1 MSEEPAQEQTIRR
14 AFTQQANSCRELGS
28 PFTAR
33 LCMIA
38 STRLTA
44 GHPVGEKILSWAGD
58 PSPSGD
64 SVPLRLAGA
73 LHALVLSG
81 TDGDLAAVYP
91 PHPIDNDDDL
101 WSAIENAL
109 QRHASFILDRLTS
122 APQTNEV
129 RRSGALLPGFLTIS
143 SLLQKPLVL
152 SEVGASAGLNLQWD
166 RYDYRFGNRPWALR
180 PSPVLIGPEWRG
192 SMPPLDVGIHVASRA
207 GCDLNPLNPASEA
220 DALRLLSYIWADQQ
234 DRLERT
240 RFALSIAAGNRQTV
254 DRADAVD
261 WLEQRLQEVRED
273 QVHVVYHTI
282 AWQYLPASSKAKGE
296 ALIAAAGARAT
307 QKAPLA
313 RLQMEADEQKH
324 NGAALTLQIWP
335 SGEKHLIGRAD
346 FHGRWVEW
354 IGWPGVH

>member
-1 MSEEPAQEQTIRR
+1 MPDPKTIEEAVRL
-14 AFTQQANSCRELGS
+14 AFVRQASACSDLGS

-33 LCMIA
+33 LCTLA
-38 STRLTA
+38 SARLTA
-44 GHPVGEKILSWAGD
+44 DHPAGAKILSWEGD
-58 PSPSGD
+58 PSPGGD

-81 TDGDLAAVYP
+81 IDHDLAAVYP
-91 PHPIDNDDDL
+91 PHAIDHDNNF
-101 WSAIENAL
+101 WSAVENAL
-109 QRHASFILDRLTS
+109 CVHSDFILDRLKS

-143 SLLQKPLVL
+143 SLFNKPLIL
-152 SEVGASAGLNLQWD
+152 SEIGASAGLNLQWD
-166 RYDYRFGNRPWALR
+166 RYDYRLDDMIWALQ
-180 PSPVLIGPEWRG
+180 PSPVLIAPEWRG
-192 SMPPLDVGIHVASRA
+192 AKPPSAPIHVASRA
-207 GCDLNPLNPASEA
+207 GCDLNPLNPANGD
-220 DALRLLSYIWADQQ
+220 DAQRLLSYLWADQQ

-240 RFALSIAAGNRQTV
+240 RFALAIAAANRQTV

-261 WLEQRLQEVRED
+261 WLEQRLQEAHDD
-273 QVHVVYHTI
+273 QVHVIYHTI
-282 AWQYLPASSKAKGE
+282 AWQYLPAPSKANGE

-313 RLQMEADEQKH
+313 RLQMEADEQKQ
-324 NGAALTLQIWP
+324 NGAALALQIWP

-354 IGWPGVH
+354 FGWPGLH

>member
-1 MSEEPAQEQTIRR
+1 MPDPKTIEETVRL
-14 AFTQQANSCRELGS
+14 AFVKQANSCRELGS
-28 PFTAR
+28 PFTAQ
-33 LCMIA
+33 LCTIA

-44 GHPVGEKILSWAGD
+44 DHPVGAKILSWEGD
-58 PSPSGD
+58 PSPNGD

-81 TDGDLAAVYP
+81 TDRDLAACYP
-91 PHPIDNDDDL
+91 PHAIDNGDDF
-101 WSAIENAL
+101 WNAVENAL
-109 QRHASFILDRLTS
+109 RSQAAFVLKRLKS

-143 SLLQKPLVL
+143 SLFRKPVVL

-166 RYDYRFGNRPWALR
+166 RYDYRFGDRVWALL
-180 PSPVLIGPEWRG
+180 PSPVLITPEWRG
-192 SMPPLDVGIHVASRA
+192 APPPDVPVHIESRA
-207 GCDLNPLNPASEA
+207 GCDLNPLNAAE
-220 DALRLLSYIWADQQ
+220 DEDVLRLMSYIWADQQ

-240 RFALSIAAGNRQTV
+240 RFALAITAANRQIV

-261 WLEQRLQEVRED
+261 WLEQRLQDVHED

-296 ALIAAAGARAT
+296 ALITAAGERAT
-307 QKAPLA
+307 GKAPLA
-313 RLQMEADEQKH
+313 RLQMEADDQKH

-335 SGEKHLIGRAD
+335 SGEKHLIGHAD

-354 IGWPGVH
+354 IGWPGLH

>member
-1 MSEEPAQEQTIRR
+1 MPDSKTTEDSVRL
-14 AFTQQANSCRELGS
+14 AFVQQASSCRELGS
-28 PFTAR
+28 PFTSS
-33 LCMIA
+33 LCA
-38 STRLTA
+38 LAAERLT
-44 GHPVGEKILSWAGD
+44 GDHPVGAKILSWSGD
-58 PSPSGD
+58 PSPGGD

-81 TDGDLAAVYP
+81 SDKQLASVYP
-91 PHPIDNDDDL
+91 PQTAEADDL
-101 WSAIENAL
+101 WSAIEQAC
-109 QRHASFILDRLTS
+109 RIHASFILDRLTS

-166 RYDYRFGNRPWALR
+166 RYEYWLGDRTWALQ
-180 PSPVLIGPEWRG
+180 PSPVLIAPEWRG
-192 SMPPLDVGIHVASRA
+192 PPPPLDTPVHVDSRA

-240 RFALSIAAGNRQTV
+240 RFALAIAATNRQTV

-261 WLEQRLQEVRED
+261 WLEKRLQEVHED

-282 AWQYLPASSKAKGE
+282 AWQYLPAHSKAEGE
-296 ALIAAAGARAT
+296 ALIAAAGERAT
-307 QKAPLA
+307 ESAPLA
-313 RLQMEADEQKH
+313 RLQMEADDQKH
-324 NGAALTLQIWP
+324 SAALTLQVWP

-354 IGWPGVH
+354 IGWPGAH

>member
-1 MSEEPAQEQTIRR
+1 MPDPTTIEETARL
-14 AFTQQANSCRELGS
+14 AFVRQASACRELGS

-33 LCMIA
+33 LCTLA
-38 STRLTA
+38 SAGLTA
-44 GHPVGEKILSWAGD
+44 NHPVGANILSWAGD

-81 TDGDLAAVYP
+81 TDHGLAAAYP
-91 PHPIDNDDDL
+91 PHAIDNDGDFWIAVD
-101 WSAIENAL
+101 NAL
-109 QRHASFILDRLTS
+109 RTHADFILERLKS

-143 SLLQKPLVL
+143 SLLRKPLVL
-152 SEVGASAGLNLQWD
+152 SEIGASAGLNLQWD
-166 RYDYRFGNRPWALR
+166 RYDYRFGDKPWALL
-180 PSPVLIGPEWRG
+180 PSPVLITPEWRG
-192 SMPPLDVGIHVASRA
+192 AKLPLDIPIHVESRA
-207 GCDLNPLNPASEA
+207 GCDLNPLDPASEE

-240 RFALSIAAGNRQTV
+240 RFALSIAAANRQTV

-261 WLEQRLQEVRED
+261 WLEQRLQDVHED
-273 QVHVVYHTI
+273 QVHVIYHTI
-282 AWQYLPASSKAKGE
+282 AWQYLPASSKAQGE
-296 ALIAAAGARAT
+296 ALITAAGERAT
-307 QKAPLA
+307 EKSPLA
-313 RLQMEADEQKH
+313 RLQLEADEQKH

-354 IGWPGVH
+354 TGWPGLH

>member
-1 MSEEPAQEQTIRR
+1 MPDQKTIEETVRL
-14 AFTQQANSCRELGS
+14 AFVRQASACRELGS

-33 LCMIA
+33 LCTITA
-38 STRLTA
+38 ARLTA
-44 GHPVGEKILSWAGD
+44 DDTVGEKILSWSGD
-58 PSPSGD
+58 PSPGGD

-81 TDGDLAAVYP
+81 SDEQLASIYP
-91 PHPIDNDDDL
+91 PHAAEADDL
-101 WSAIENAL
+101 WNAVDNAL
-109 QRHASFILDRLTS
+109 RAHASFILDRLKS

-166 RYDYRFGNRPWALR
+166 RYDYRFGDRSWALQ
-180 PSPVLIGPEWRG
+180 PSPVLIAPEWRG
-192 SMPPLDVGIHVASRA
+192 STPPLDVPIHVANRA
-207 GCDLNPLNPASEA
+207 GCDLNPLNPANED
-220 DALRLLSYIWADQQ
+220 DALRLTSYIWADQQ

-240 RFALSIAAGNRQTV
+240 RFALSIAASNRQTV

-261 WLEQRLQEVRED
+261 WLEQRLQEIHED
-273 QVHVVYHTI
+273 QAHVIYHTI
-282 AWQYLPASSKAKGE
+282 AWQYLPPQSKAKGE
-296 ALIAAAGARAT
+296 AMIAAAGKRAT
-307 QKAPLA
+307 RTAPLA
-313 RLQMEADEQKH
+313 RLQLEADEQKH

-335 SGEKHLIGRAD
+335 SGEKHQIGRAD

-354 IGWPGVH
+354 IGWPGLH

>member
-1 MSEEPAQEQTIRR
+1 MPDEPVQQETVRR
-14 AFTQQANSCRELGS
+14 AFTQQASSCRGLGS
-28 PFTAR
+28 PFTAS
-33 LCMIA
+33 LCTLA
-38 STRLTA
+38 AERLTA
-44 GHPVGEKILSWAGD
+44 DHPIGAKILSWAGD
-58 PSPSGD
+58 PSPNGD

-81 TDGDLAAVYP
+81 SDKQLACVYP
-91 PHPIDNDDDL
+91 PHTAEADDL
-101 WSAIENAL
+101 WSAVEKAC
-109 QRHASFILDRLTS
+109 RTHASSILDRLTS

-180 PSPVLIGPEWRG
+180 PSPVLIAPEWRG
-192 SMPPLDVGIHVASRA
+192 SMPPLDVAIHVASRA

-240 RFALSIAAGNRQTV
+240 RFALSIAAANRQIV

-261 WLEQRLQEVRED
+261 WLEKRLQEVHED
-273 QVHVVYHTI
+273 RVHVVYHTI
-282 AWQYLPASSKAKGE
+282 AWQYLPPSSKAKGE
-296 ALIAAAGARAT
+296 ALITAAGERAT

-313 RLQMEADEQKH
+313 RLQMEADDQKH
-324 NGAALTLQIWP
+324 SAALTLQIWP